1 MEDETSGDTGR
12 AREPPLRQDTHT
24 QDITLKKSHSRNHTQ
39 EMHATGG
46 AGKAW
51 DCQALS
57 LSGLLTRALGLLTNS
72 YSNTGGRAPYIG
84 LEPITLAIS
93 NN

>member
-1 MEDETSGDTGR
+1 
-12 AREPPLRQDTHT
+12 
-24 QDITLKKSHSRNHTQ
+24 
-39 EMHATGG
+39 MHATGG

-51 DCQALS
+51 DCQALR

-72 YSNTGGRAPYIG
+72 FSNIGGRAPYIG